1 LKKSNLNSF
10 LFLKV
15 AFGAAILAA
24 LTVPTATAQTIDIQS
39 YGAKCDGSD
48 DSAAVQSAFDAVGSG
63 GTVSISCSAG
73 IGSSGI
79 LLHDKNNVTV
89 AGTGGNAGFRA
100 LAPGSQTAGNFSGI
114 LFVARNCTS
123 CVIRDLVIDIQNV
136 AGSGVGF
143 DKNTG
148 STLQNVSVSNVGYPA
163 LAAVISASG
172 HNNNWLNNTVTNC
185 AAGPVDD
192 GPRGM
197 WIGNTGYTEYSPTI
211 SGNTVSYTGWT
222 GIANHPV
229 NATITNNYVYHA
241 RGAGI
246 KVTPPPGVA
255 SKTTVSG
262 NRLTNN
268 DFHGVQVSGADWTP
282 GSPDTTVDIL
292 NNTLDSNGV
301 SGIYTSG
308 GHFAGHVGSN
318 TITNNPEAGM
328 YLYNVDGVQVDN
340 NQITGNGHGITV
352 EVDNG
357 YNLNG
362 LQINSNTF
370 DSNKSDGISVWMRGG
385 SLQNMSMNSN
395 SFTNNAQNGIFVE
408 WNSGNLNAISASQNC
423 FAGNGSSTIYDQSG
437 HMSPVASSGSCAPAG
452 SGNNQKDTTP
462 PQVSI
467 TAPGNGSTVNGT
479 VTLTATASDNV
490 GVTGVQFVLNG
501 ANYGPKLGNAPFSTQ
516 WDTKSVANGSYQWNA
531 IASDAAGNTT
541 TSATIMLNVN
551 NPDTTPPTVQIT
563 SPANGSKVS
572 GTVNVAASASDNV
585 GVAGVQYSLDGSA
598 LGAELTA
605 SPYSFSWN
613 TSGLAVGNHTLT
625 ATARDAAGNR
635 STSSVTVTAADTI
648 PPTVSITSPANG
660 QTVSG
665 TVNLTASATDNVGV
679 VGVQFLVDG
688 ANYGAEQTSGYSIS
702 LNTTTL
708 TNGAHTIS
716 ATARDAAGNK
726 KTSTVVSVTVSNTT
740 TPAPQPSNAVVR
752 VNAGGSAYSDASGN
766 AWSADSGFNGGSS
779 YPSSNSISGTTSQ
792 PLYQTSRWNYGQ
804 LNYNFPVANGN
815 YTVNLKFA
823 ETYMN
828 GPGQRAF
835 SIMINGQ
842 TVQSNFDIFAAAGG
856 ANKAVDKSFPVTVT
870 GGSISIQMTSSVE
883 NPTVSGIEILQ
894 VVAPKSVVRVNV
906 GGSAMTDSAGKSWS
920 ADSGYNGGTVYAPGV
935 TVSGTADQALYGT
948 QRWTYGT
955 LTYTFPVNNGNY
967 TVNLKMAELYMGG
980 PGQRVMNIAINGQ
993 TVQTNLDIFAAAGGA
1008 NKAIDKAFQVNVTGG
1023 SITIQLTSTVD
1034 NPTVSAIEIY

>member
-1 LKKSNLNSF
+1 L
-10 LFLKV
+10 
-15 AFGAAILAA
+15 GAAFLAA
-24 LTVPTATAQTIDIQS
+24 LTLPAATAQTIDIKS

-100 LAPGSQTAGNFSGI
+100 LAPSPLGAGNFGTI
-114 LFVARNCTS
+114 MFVARNCTN
-123 CVIRDLVIDIQNV
+123 CMIRDLVIDIQHV
-136 AGSGVGF
+136 PESGVGF
-143 DKNTG
+143 DSNTG
-148 STLQNVSVSNVGYPA
+148 STIQNVSVSNLGYPA
-163 LAAVISASG
+163 LGGIVSASG
-172 HNNNWLNNTVTNC
+172 HNNKYLNNTVTNC
-185 AAGPVDD
+185 DYTDTD
-192 GPRGM
+192 GARGM

-229 NATITNNYVYHA
+229 NATITNNYSYNT

-255 SKTTVSG
+255 STTTISG
-262 NRLTNN
+262 NKLTGNK
-268 DFHGVQVSGADWTP
+268 FHGVQVDGTSWTP
-282 GSPDTTVDIL
+282 GSPDSPVNIM
-292 NNTLDSNGV
+292 NNTIDSNV
-301 SGIYTSG
+301 IAGIYLMG
-308 GHFAGHVGSN
+308 GHFTGHIGSN
-318 TITNNPEAGM
+318 TITNNPEAGI
-328 YLYNVDGVQVDN
+328 YFYDADGVQVDN
-340 NQITGNGHGITV
+340 NQIAGNGHGITV
-352 EVDNG
+352 EVDGG
-357 YNLNG
+357 YTLNG
-362 LQINSNTF
+362 PLQINNNTF
-370 DSNKSDGISVWMRGG
+370 DSNKSDGISIWMRGG
-385 SLQNMSMNSN
+385 SLQNMTMTSN
-395 SFTNNAQNGIFVE
+395 SFTNNSSNGIFVE

-423 FAGNGSSTIYDQSG
+423 FSGNGGSTIYDQSG
-437 HMSPVASSGSCAPAG
+437 HMSPVASSGSCTPAG
-452 SGNNQKDTTP
+452 SGNNTKDTTP

-467 TAPGNGSTVNGT
+467 TAPGNGSTVKGT

-501 ANYGPKLGNAPFSTQ
+501 SNYGSKLGNAPFSTQ
-516 WDTKSVANGSYQWNA
+516 WDTTTVANGSYQWNA

-551 NPDTTPPTVQIT
+551 NPDTVPPTVQIT

-572 GTVNVAASASDNV
+572 GTVAVTASASDNV
-585 GVAGVQYSLDGSA
+585 GVAGVQFSLDGSA
-598 LGAELTA
+598 LGAEVTA
-605 SPYSFSWN
+605 SPYSYSWN

-635 STSSVTVTAADTI
+635 STSSVTVTMADTV
-648 PPTVSITSPANG
+648 PPTVSITSPSNG
-660 QTVSG
+660 QTISG

-688 ANYGAEQTSGYSIS
+688 ANFGAEQTSGYSIS

-708 TNGAHTIS
+708 TNGAHTVS

-726 KTSTVVSVTVSNTT
+726 KTSTAVSVTVSNTT
-740 TPAPQPSNAVVR
+740 TPPPAPSSNAVVR
-752 VNAGGSAYSDASGN
+752 VNAGGPAYTDASGN
-766 AWSADSGFNGGSS
+766 AWSADSGFSGGSS
-779 YPSSNSISGTTSQ
+779 YSSNNSISGTTSQ
-792 PLYQTSRWNYGQ
+792 PLYQTSRWDYGT
-804 LNYNFPVANGN
+804 LTYNFPVANGN

-823 ETYMN
+823 DTYMS
-828 GPGQRAF
+828 GPGQRVF
-835 SIMINGQ
+835 NILINGQ

-870 GGSISIQMTSSVE
+870 GGSINIQMVSSVE
-883 NPTVSGIEILQ
+883 NPTISGIEILQ
-894 VVAPKSVVRVNV
+894 VVAPKSTVRVNV
-906 GGSAMTDSAGKSWS
+906 GGGAMTDSTGKSWS
-920 ADSGYNGGTVYAPGV
+920 ADSGYNGGNVYAPGV
-935 TVSGTADQALYGT
+935 TVAGTNDQALYGT
-948 QRWTYGT
+948 QRWNTGA

-967 TVNLKMAELYMGG
+967 TVNLKFAELYMNG

-993 TVQTNLDIFAAAGGA
+993 TVATGFDMFAAAGGA

-1023 SITIQLTSTVD
+1023 SITIQLTSTVE